1 MFEKS
6 GHGIE
11 NSSVAVLVVIILIL
25 PGWLKND
32 LAFADQTL
40 VRTVTQEQSS
50 PAAQGDDGE
59 YHTPLAGEP
68 FQTTSV
74 GQDIYIPG
82 RDRGNRTVLIL
93 GGSLFAPKQGDTG
106 CTPIFAFYLK
116 RMWEDARA

>member
-6 GHGIE
+6 GHRIE
-11 NSSVAVLVVIILIL
+11 NFSFAIFVVIILIL

-50 PAAQGDDGE
+50 PAAQSDDGE

-68 FQTTSV
+68 FHTTFI
-74 GQDIYIPG
+74 GQDIYVPG
-82 RDRGNRTVLIL
+82 RDRGNQDGL
-93 GGSLFAPKQGDTG
+93 DTRG
-106 CTPIFAFYLK
+106 KPVCAEAGRHCVALQFSPFT
-116 RMWEDARA
+116 